1 MILEIEDSNQNI
13 YVCNIVECDEHG
25 KLVFENLK
33 DSETSI
39 SIADITFDEYFIV
52 ECDEHGKLVFEN
64 LKDSETSISI
74 ADITFDEYFGT
85 NDIMIRLHLEE

>member
-33 DSETSI
+33 DSQTQ
-39 SIADITFDEYFIV
+39 
-52 ECDEHGKLVFEN
+52 
-64 LKDSETSISI
+64 ISI

-85 NDIMIRLHLEE
+85 NDTMIRLHLEE

>member
-13 YVCNIVECDEHG
+13 YVCNIIECDEYG

-33 DSETSI
+33 DSKTS
-39 SIADITFDEYFIV
+39 V
-52 ECDEHGKLVFEN
+52 
-64 LKDSETSISI
+64 SI